1 MTSNSNPFSQI
12 TVIVAGFVLSA
23 YGIAF
28 LANATN
34 LL

>member
-1 MTSNSNPFSQI
+1 MAGQQPPQI
-12 TVIVAGFVLSA
+12 TVIIAGFVLSA

>member
-1 MTSNSNPFSQI
+1 MFSQI
-12 TVIVAGFVLSA
+12 TVIIAGFVLSA

>member
-1 MTSNSNPFSQI
+1 MTSNTNLFSQI
-12 TVIVAGFVLSA
+12 TVFVAGFVLSA

>member
-1 MTSNSNPFSQI
+1 MTNSNLISQI
-12 TVIVAGFVLSA
+12 TVLFAGFVLSA

-34 LL
+34 IL